1 MVMAVCLTSC
11 GEGKDEPLVT
21 LSPANA
27 KGVRLCVEDNGSVSK
42 ENVNLWINEWSVI
55 TNSNESEIDLCGYK
69 EKGFNYYPLDMGTV
83 YELIG
88 EDYGMDVDENTDFS
102 NFYPSPASLIKY
114 IKNNKSKYR
123 YIVRWYGD
131 YILFNRT
138 SSVNYEM

>member
-11 GEGKDEPLVT
+11 GDDDKDEPAK

-42 ENVNLWINEWSVI
+42 ENVNLWVNEWSVI
-55 TNSNESEIDLCGYK
+55 TNSTESEINLKDYMD
-69 EKGFNYYPLDMGTV
+69 KGFNYYPLDMDVV

-88 EDYGMDVDENTDFS
+88 EDYGMEVDENTDFS
-102 NFYPSPASLIKY
+102 DFIPSPAPLIKY

-138 SSVNYEM
+138 SSVNYEI